1 MDRKILRMLCEY
13 ATLNG
18 THPSMTR
25 YRHALKM
32 SEKRIICQEINK
44 AIQAAYELLPPEDQ
58 AHPLTAQSE
67 AAKAYRMM
75 ERQLLDQKYT
85 ALAKLCGMSKD

>member
-32 SEKRIICQEINK
+32 SEKRIICQEISR
-44 AIQAAYELLPPEDQ
+44 L
-58 AHPLTAQSE
+58 HMSCS
-67 AAKAYRMM
+67 R
-75 ERQLLDQKYT
+75 ERNRRTCSQLGPMRERHT
-85 ALAKLCGMSKD
+85 G

>member
-1 MDRKILRMLCEY
+1 MDREILRMLCEY

-32 SEKRIICQEINK
+32 SEKRIICQEISRLHMSCSRERNRRN
-44 AIQAAYELLPPEDQ
+44 L
-58 AHPLTAQSE
+58 LTARSD
-67 AAKAYRMM
+67 AGKAYRMT
-75 ERQLLDQKYT
+75 ER
-85 ALAKLCGMSKD
+85 